1 MVEGTRPSADPL
13 PFTLLLLEALTD
25 AYNPV
30 SDYRTR
36 LVSAKECMQ
45 EMRHDLDHALAQTSK
60 VEEHEGKKARRSLDP
75 NASFAAAHTRLEM
88 ALAGCA
94 LDRWPLECTQGA
106 PSEVK
111 LELDP
116 GLLAALRE
124 VGRVVREEPPQVVDP
139 MQQAVSSG
147 SIWGSSILEEEEDRF
162 ELRDESLLEQQEKT
176 TRSVQAALSRSMKL
190 TS

>member
-1 MVEGTRPSADPL
+1 MLDKREAWVLEEVVSVVEGTRPSADPL

-75 NASFAAAHTRLEM
+75 NASWSADMYFCK
-88 ALAGCA
+88 AGF
-94 LDRWPLECTQGA
+94 
-106 PSEVK
+106 V
-111 LELDP
+111 
-116 GLLAALRE
+116 LLRKCVNITA
-124 VGRVVREEPPQVVDP
+124 
-139 MQQAVSSG
+139 
-147 SIWGSSILEEEEDRF
+147 
-162 ELRDESLLEQQEKT
+162 
-176 TRSVQAALSRSMKL
+176 
-190 TS
+190 